1 MQNEP
6 IEVTLKVIGYLR
18 KWAMEL
24 KVSDLLD
31 RALKEST

>member
-6 IEVTLKVIGYLR
+6 IEVTLKVISYLR

-24 KVSDLLD
+24 KVSDFSNA
-31 RALKEST
+31 R